1 MHRSNRSGN
10 PTAPWSITKYK
21 CSVFQEVS
29 NTFYWIW
36 WLLPVQKVSQSLLL
50 LWQKLQKA
58 WWSPPYFEIYFSRLW
73 ELVGY
78 KLYQVKRARE
88 GKVYCTYPVI
98 VSDSLM
104 LILLIFYVLS
114 FLTFFI
120 QDYISLTLKVKWPN
134 KVLFGLPV
142 KTWVGRAPFSFKYSF
157 RMLLKHLAQI
167 IDSIEKIKSV
177 NSIAI

>member
-1 MHRSNRSGN
+1 
-10 PTAPWSITKYK
+10 
-21 CSVFQEVS
+21 
-29 NTFYWIW
+29 
-36 WLLPVQKVSQSLLL
+36 
-50 LWQKLQKA
+50 
-58 WWSPPYFEIYFSRLW
+58 
-73 ELVGY
+73 
-78 KLYQVKRARE
+78 
-88 GKVYCTYPVI
+88 
-98 VSDSLM
+98 M

-142 KTWVGRAPFSFKYSF
+142 KTWVGGAPFSFKYSF